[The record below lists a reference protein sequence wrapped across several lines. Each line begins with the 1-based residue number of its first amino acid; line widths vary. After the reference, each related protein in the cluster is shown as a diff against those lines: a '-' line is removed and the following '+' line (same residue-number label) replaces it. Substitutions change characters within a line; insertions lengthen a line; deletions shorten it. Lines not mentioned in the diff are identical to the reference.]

1 MALNHFRA
9 NHFAARHFAVLRR
22 ATDQVIIGGGV
33 GRGGGVSRREL
44 KRTTEELLNLLF
56 SEQIPQKIVE
66 NVRKAVQKTVE
77 MSNSDELET
86 TAAQSA
92 REAVEQAW
100 TAIQAEKVQLETQY
114 ALQSIQW
121 LLTLQQE
128 LSILYAFIDDEEAA
142 IVLLL
147 ST

>member
-92 REAVEQAW
+92 RDAVEQAW
-100 TAIQAEKVQLETQY
+100 QSVQAEKVQLETQY